1 MDLIWLLLYFLFDTF
16 IPHVT
21 SKFLVRIPIEIV
33 KHYLIVKLKSER
45 VRGRRGMNWE
55 ELGGVGG
62 GRGGDRK
69 EGRTLHWIDFTFLST
84 SLDQKK
90 NVYRC
95 YCHWGFGDFFLAF
108 LFKRLICKCPTRSN
122 TRTLFCQS
130 SNIILL
136 EDSVPMWVVYI
147 LP

>member
-45 VRGRRGMNWE
+45 VRGRRGMNRE

-90 NVYRC
+90 MCIVVIVIEVL
-95 YCHWGFGDFFLAF
+95 GTFFL
-108 LFKRLICKCPTRSN
+108 
-122 TRTLFCQS
+122 LFCL
-130 SNIILL
+130 N
-136 EDSVPMWVVYI
+136 V
-147 LP
+147 